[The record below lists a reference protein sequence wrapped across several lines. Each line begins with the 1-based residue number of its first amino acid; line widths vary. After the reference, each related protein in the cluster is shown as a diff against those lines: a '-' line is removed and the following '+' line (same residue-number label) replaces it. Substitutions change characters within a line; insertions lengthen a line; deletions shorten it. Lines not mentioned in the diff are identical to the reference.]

1 MTQGNPSDGLDL
13 GRIGTVISERWYVV
27 AACTLVVVAAALGY
41 AKIIAQ
47 PVYEATALVSYTDPK
62 RAENPTSALPST
74 GITRENIQTLIGS
87 AGRVP
92 VVSEAADKLGITAE
106 QLRRD
111 VQIRPHGD
119 ASIIDFV
126 ARANADQKAAE
137 YANTYARAF
146 VEDRREQ
153 ARVGLDA
160 QITATKKDLGSLPRN
175 IAPDDPRGVL
185 ANTLKTNLAEQEA
198 ARRDWLN
205 SLQVSSE
212 AQPPE
217 KPIWPRT
224 MLLIAVGL
232 LVGMGLGCGLA
243 LVLART
249 DRRLHGDEWDE
260 LPAPVVVRV
269 PQADRAPTTMPLSP
283 QLADAHVADAFAALG
298 ARMLLD
304 RSGEGA
310 HIVMVTSARSGEGKS
325 SVAANLAAAL
335 AASGRRVVLLDADMR
350 RPTQGD
356 VFPPL
361 AGRPGL
367 SQVLA
372 STAQVEQALTLVA
385 GNLAA
390 LGSGPR
396 QANASTL
403 LASVSFRSLIE
414 RISGICEVI
423 VIDTPPVLAVTDALA
438 IASLAHHVLLCAR
451 VGSSSSSEV
460 AAASRRIGDAAPVD
474 QSIVLVG
481 TERPTGY
488 GYDTDDLWPAAS
500 GHTADGSGAVA

>member
-1 MTQGNPSDGLDL
+1 MKQGNQADGLDL
-13 GRIGTVISERWYVV
+13 GRIGTAIAERWYVV
-27 AACTLVVVAAALGY
+27 AACTVLVVVAAIGY
-41 AKIIAQ
+41 AKVVAQ

-74 GITRENIQTLIGS
+74 GITRENIQTLIGA
-87 AGRVP
+87 AGRAP
-92 VVSEAADKLGITAE
+92 VVSETAEKLGVSDE
-106 QLRRD
+106 KLRRD

-126 ARANADQKAAE
+126 ARADSADKAAE
-137 YANTYARAF
+137 YANTYAQAF
-146 VEDRREQ
+146 VQDRRSQ
-153 ARVGLDA
+153 ARIGLDA
-160 QITATKKDLGSLPRN
+160 QITATRKDLASLPRK

-185 ANTLKTNLAEQEA
+185 ANTLRTDLATQEA

-205 SLQVSSE
+205 SLQLSSE
-212 AQPPE
+212 AQSPQE
-217 KPIWPRT
+217 AVWPRT
-224 MLLIAVGL
+224 SLLLAVGL

-269 PQADRAPTTMPLSP
+269 PRAEQAPKTMPLTP
-283 QLADAHVADAFAALG
+283 QLADAQVADAFAALG

-304 RSGEGA
+304 RDGEGA
-310 HIVMVTSARSGEGKS
+310 HVVMVTSARSGEGKS

-335 AASGRRVVLLDADMR
+335 AASGRRVVLVDADMR

-367 SQVLA
+367 AEVLS

-403 LASVSFRSLIE
+403 LASVAFRSLIE
-414 RISGICEVI
+414 RLSGICEVI

-451 VGSSSSSEV
+451 VGSSNSSEV
-460 AAASRRIGDAAPVD
+460 AAASRRIEDAAPVT

-481 TERPTGY
+481 TERPVGY
-488 GYDTDDLWPAAS
+488 GYDSEDLWPAPAS
-500 GHTADGSGAVA
+500 HQIGGSGAVA